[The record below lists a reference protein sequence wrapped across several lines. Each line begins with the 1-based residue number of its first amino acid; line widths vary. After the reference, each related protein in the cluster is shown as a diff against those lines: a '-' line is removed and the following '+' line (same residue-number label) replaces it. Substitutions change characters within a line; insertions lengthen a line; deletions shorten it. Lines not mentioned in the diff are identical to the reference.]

1 MSKDELKMPALRTL
15 EISFLFGSQGLVPIS
30 PFQLWLHS
38 TLFHFFNKFPKQLS
52 TLKSLHGFTVQ
63 LTGCVLVSFL
73 LCSLM
78 SHTKSDNLN
87 VPISLVVCM
96 GLYLSE
102 EELLSLT
109 SPITYFSWAR
119 LVDISSLP
127 LTNLTAV
134 N

>member
-1 MSKDELKMPALRTL
+1 MLSAPSDNLSSQGEGAGIILLSKDELKIPALRTL
-15 EISFLFGSQGLVPIS
+15 ELSFLLESQGLVPIS

-87 VPISLVVCM
+87 VPISSVVWVC
-96 GLYLSE
+96 
-102 EELLSLT
+102 T
-109 SPITYFSWAR
+109 SAKRSFSH
-119 LVDISSLP
+119 
-127 LTNLTAV
+127 
-134 N
+134 